1 VSIDV
6 LIERMQRIGAEIPAA
21 DPLRIFHGTYTRI
34 TEAVRDEIRRGGFSD
49 NEWTERWDVAFA
61 GLYLRALDQWR
72 SGISPSGP
80 WKIALDATKG
90 PHLPPLRHVLLGIN
104 AHINLDLP
112 QALLA
117 VITDA
122 EFETPAVIVKRSADH
137 VHIDTILSSRVAAED
152 QELKKLEMSG
162 DSTLI
167 DRLLTPFNRLG
178 TKRFLREARE
188 KVWHNARV
196 LSDARRQGP
205 DVLASRIGELERLA
219 STRVEQLTRPGQV
232 LLELTRN
239 GFGVLLK

>member
-6 LIERMQRIGAEIPAA
+6 LIERMQGLGAELPA
-21 DPLRIFHGTYTRI
+21 DDRLRIFHGTYTRI
-34 TEAVRDEIRRGGFSD
+34 TEAVRDEIRRGGFAD

-61 GLYLRALDQWR
+61 GMYLQALEEWR
-72 SGISPSGP
+72 SGGSPSGP
-80 WKIALDATKG
+80 WRIAFDATRG

-122 EFETPAVIVKRSADH
+122 EFNAPAVISQRSADH
-137 VHIDTILSSRVAAED
+137 GHIDTILSSRVAAED
-152 QELKKLEMSG
+152 QQLEKLEMPG
-162 DSTLI
+162 DRTLL
-167 DRLLTPFNRLG
+167 DWLLTPFNRLG

-188 KVWHNARV
+188 KVWHNARL
-196 LSDARRQGP
+196 LSNARRQGP

-219 STRVEQLTRPGQV
+219 GTRVEQLTRPGQV
-232 LLELTRN
+232 LLELMRN
-239 GFGVLLK
+239 GFGVVLK